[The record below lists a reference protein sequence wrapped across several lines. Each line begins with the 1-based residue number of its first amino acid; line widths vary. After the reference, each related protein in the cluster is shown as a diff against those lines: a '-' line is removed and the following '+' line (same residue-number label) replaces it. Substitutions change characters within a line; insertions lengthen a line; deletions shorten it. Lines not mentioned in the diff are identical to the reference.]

1 MPAGDYEIIY
11 VRPAAGELQVAPTKL
26 SVGQKDKPR
35 WDSLQRHRG
44 VRIECGNCRDW
55 FAVDDI
61 PIDEVRGWRCASCR
75 SSLT

>member
-44 VRIECGNCRDW
+44 VRIECGN
-55 FAVDDI
+55 
-61 PIDEVRGWRCASCR
+61 
-75 SSLT
+75 